1 MDYEVTQLNETTWC
15 IFDGVARCFLL
26 AGEEKALLVDT
37 GMKLTGIRA
46 KAEELSGK
54 AVELINTHADP
65 DHTGANGEF
74 ERYYMHPAEQPRS
87 GSLPG
92 ERVPVTEG
100 DVIELG
106 GRTVTVVE
114 LPGHTPGS
122 IGLLDADA
130 RVLISGDTVQTG
142 SIVMLGP
149 ERSIEKLSE
158 SLQKLEE
165 HWMDRFDTVWAAHG
179 AFPLPASVIPALRES
194 AAHVLA
200 GDAKRERA
208 EFFHHEVIR
217 CSWGCGTFLVEE

>member
-1 MDYEVTQLNETTWC
+1 MDYEVIQINDNTWC

-37 GMKLTGIRA
+37 GMKITGIRA
-46 KAEELSGK
+46 KAEELCGK
-54 AVELINTHADP
+54 PVQLINTHADP

-74 ERYYMHPAEQPRS
+74 ECYYMHPVEQPRS

-92 ERVPVTEG
+92 ERIPVTEG
-100 DVIELG
+100 SVLDLG

-122 IGLLDADA
+122 IGLLDTDA
-130 RVLISGDTVQTG
+130 RVFLSGDTVQTG

-149 ERSIEKLSE
+149 ERSLEKLAG
-158 SLQKLEE
+158 SLKKLEE

-179 AFPLPASVIPALRES
+179 EFPLPASVIPQLRES
-194 AAHVLA
+194 AEHVLS

-208 EFFHHEVIR
+208 EFFNHEVIR
-217 CSWGCGTFLVEE
+217 CSWGCGAFLVEE